1 MHKIS
6 FFLFLEKKTANF
18 IKKNGLYQSEL
29 YIKTVV
35 TSIQKNLEPLSQS
48 SQIIS
53 NFVASKSPLLHLNHP
68 PNIFG
73 KKTSL
78 I

>member
-1 MHKIS
+1 MLDLCVKCTKYLS
-6 FFLFLEKKTANF
+6 FFFLEKKTANF

-53 NFVASKSPLLHLNHP
+53 NFIASESPSKH
-68 PNIFG
+68 I
-73 KKTSL
+73 
-78 I
+78 